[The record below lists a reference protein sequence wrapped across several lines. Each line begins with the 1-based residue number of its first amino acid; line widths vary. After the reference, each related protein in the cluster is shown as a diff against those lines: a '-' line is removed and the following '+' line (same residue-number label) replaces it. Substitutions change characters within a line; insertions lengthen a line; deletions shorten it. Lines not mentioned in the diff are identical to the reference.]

1 MKFVKKSISV
11 VLVCIILIS
20 VCACKKTTT
29 STDVSSEIVSKID
42 LDNSSENNVTDEED
56 NSSDITTSSDKADKK
71 PTTSKKE
78 ENKVE
83 VVHINISDYSN
94 AGDDNDI
101 IAKAIDDI
109 TTQSI
114 SAYVQ
119 GKHKR
124 FVLNF
129 EKRIY
134 KLSQQISLNNCKNV
148 TLEGNGATFS
158 FSTISMAMYLKNCTK
173 VNINNL
179 SIDYDPLP
187 YIQGVVTDINGTDYT
202 ISVDA
207 GYREDN
213 EFIDVSKTI
222 YLNIH
227 DSQTGGFKA
236 GTSVEYT
243 VRNVNNPQKGVVTFE
258 LAGTAKVAA
267 NPAIGEQISIYQRM
281 DSAVVIYSCESTVLK
296 GVNIYAAAGFGI
308 SDQYGKGGTE
318 MLNCKIVPGPKPAG
332 ATKPRVRSTNADAT
346 HFQVLKKGPKLEN
359 CTITHSG
366 DDGINV
372 HGYFYYVL
380 QVDGNTI
387 YFTPKTEAPLKK
399 GESITIYDGSTFE
412 EKGTAKVEAF
422 GRKSDTKFANE
433 ITQLWKN
440 TIGGCASTELIYC
453 VKIDNSIK
461 GINQGDL
468 LICSDNVGSGA
479 IIKNCKFGYNRAR
492 CVVVKCMDAIIEG
505 NTMISSS
512 NPAIMAVSDIDWAES
527 AFPVNLVIRNN
538 KITGCSSGA
547 QSRYGDGSSA
557 GDIMVGIPA
566 KDGFRTGKACKNV
579 VIEGNTIENSGV
591 YGIFACN
598 INGITI
604 KNNTVINPFITG
616 INNIANQYKVTPKSG
631 IFVGMCN
638 SVNVSN
644 NKVTSTLKNISQ
656 AVEVMS
662 NCTNVISNS
671 GNTFN

>member
-1 MKFVKKSISV
+1 MRFLKKFISV
-11 VLVCIILIS
+11 VLVCFIVLS
-20 VCACKKTTT
+20 VSACNKKTTSSDT
-29 STDVSSEIVSKID
+29 SGEIITGNES
-42 LDNSSENNVTDEED
+42 DNSSENDVSEEVD
-56 NSSDITTSSDKADKK
+56 SNSGLTSSSEKK
-71 PTTSKKE
+71 PTTNKKE

-83 VVHINISDYSN
+83 VVQVNISDYSK

-119 GKHKR
+119 GKNKK

-129 EKRIY
+129 EKRKY
-134 KLSQQISLNNCKNV
+134 DLSQQISLNNCKNV

-158 FSTISMAMYLKNCTK
+158 FSTISMAFYLKNCTN

-187 YIQGVVTDINGTDYT
+187 YIQGVVTDINGSDYT
-202 ISVDA
+202 ISVDK

-213 EFIDVSKTI
+213 SFIDVSKTI

-227 DSQTGGFKA
+227 DSKTGGFKA
-236 GTSVEYT
+236 GTSVDYT
-243 VRNVNNPQKGVVTFE
+243 VRNVNNPKKGIVTFE
-258 LAGTAKVAA
+258 LAGTSKVAN
-267 NPAIGEQISIYQRM
+267 NPSIGEPISIYQRM
-281 DSAVVIYSCESTVLK
+281 DSAVVIYSCEGTVLK
-296 GVNIYAAAGFGI
+296 GVNLYAAPGFGV
-308 SDQYGKGGTE
+308 SDQFGEGGTQ
-318 MLNCKIVPGPKPAG
+318 MLNCKIIPGPKPAG
-332 ATKPRVRSTNADAT
+332 ATQPRIRSTNADAT

-380 QVDGNTI
+380 QVEGNTI
-387 YFTPKTEAPLKK
+387 YFTPKTAAPLKK

-412 EKGTAKVEAF
+412 EKGSAKVEAF
-422 GRKSDTKFANE
+422 GRKNDTKFVNE

-453 VKIDNSIK
+453 VKINNAIK

-492 CVVVKCMDAIIEG
+492 CVVVKCKDAVIEG

-512 NPAIMAVSDIDWAES
+512 SPAIMAVSDIDWAES

-547 QSRYGDGSSA
+547 QARYGDGSSA
-557 GDIMVGIPA
+557 GDIMVGVPA

-591 YGIFACN
+591 YGIFVCN

-616 INNIANQYKVTPKSG
+616 INNIANQYKITPKSG
-631 IFVGMCN
+631 ICVGMCN
-638 SVNVSN
+638 SVDVTN

-656 AVEVMS
+656 AVEVMN
-662 NCTNVISNS
+662 NCTNVISNTK
-671 GNTFN
+671 NNFN